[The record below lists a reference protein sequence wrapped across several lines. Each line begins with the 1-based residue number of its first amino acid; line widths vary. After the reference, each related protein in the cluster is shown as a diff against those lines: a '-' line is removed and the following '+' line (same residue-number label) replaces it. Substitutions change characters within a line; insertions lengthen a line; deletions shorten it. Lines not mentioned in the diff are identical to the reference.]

1 MEVNIKKK
9 KQFKFN
15 IKIVRNLGILI
26 DKKCKVKVKV
36 VMICS

>member
-15 IKIVRNLGILI
+15 IKIVKNLGVLI
-26 DKKCKVKVKV
+26 DKEYKVQVRV